1 MSQGSM
7 VIAAE
12 DLKGQCGMIQTQREK
27 IVITKRSQQECFRKR
42 SESILTKEK
51 CLIFLDFHTKAK
63 AFVGLWFYSNVG
75 SGQFWAT
82 IVAIRTSA

>member
-1 MSQGSM
+1 MSQGST

-27 IVITKRSQQECFRKR
+27 IVITKISQQECFRKCIG
-42 SESILTKEK
+42 SILTKGK
-51 CLIFLDFHTKAK
+51 CLIFLDFQTKAK
-63 AFVGLWFYSNVG
+63 DFVGLWFYSNVG

-82 IVAIRTSA
+82 IVAIRMSA